1 MKEDSDAAANQ
12 VTKSDRLTG
21 VTTATAERE
30 ASATASLLRHAMQ
43 IGPARPAVLPEA
55 SGLGSKEGGGT
66 MQAADRHYSNNN
78 GWRDHAS
85 MLSVILQT
93 NTRYLLLTTH
103 SLYVCFCTRASEIL
117 SLLWTSIFISKII
130 LPKKT

>member
-1 MKEDSDAAANQ
+1 MKEDSDAAAHQ
-12 VTKSDRLTG
+12 VTKKDRLTG

-55 SGLGSKEGGGT
+55 GGGGQGGKEGGGT

-93 NTRYLLLTTH
+93 NTRYLLLTTQCIR
-103 SLYVCFCTRASEIL
+103 LCFHIKAFRNVGIFVALIIWHKNPS
-117 SLLWTSIFISKII
+117 TS
-130 LPKKT
+130 

>member
-21 VTTATAERE
+21 VTT

-55 SGLGSKEGGGT
+55 GGGGEGSKEGGT

-103 SLYVCFCTRASEIL
+103 
-117 SLLWTSIFISKII
+117 
-130 LPKKT
+130 